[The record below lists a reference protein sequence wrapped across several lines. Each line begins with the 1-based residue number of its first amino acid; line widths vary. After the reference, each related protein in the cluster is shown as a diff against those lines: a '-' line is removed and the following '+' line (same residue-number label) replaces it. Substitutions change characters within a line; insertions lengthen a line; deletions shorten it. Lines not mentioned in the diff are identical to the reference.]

1 MTDEQRQDL
10 INTMELAKT
19 LEKDADRIAELNEI
33 LEALRNN
40 DLSIF
45 GEV

>member
-1 MTDEQRQDL
+1 MTDNQRQDL

-19 LEKDADRIAELNEI
+19 LTDDEDSLSEIDEI

-45 GEV
+45 